1 MVVTPIYYSVVYA
14 LSYVAARLHGHV
26 QRHMHDHRRLGQC
39 AAVAHPEAVGLAS
52 KPLPRSL
59 TLTLFRTRTRTRTL
73 TLILALAP
81 TPTPTLPPTRW
92 DLPRL
97 YALAGSM
104 CLVVTAAQLL
114 FLGIGFAAMRPAAQ
128 QPDRLNLFWYVRRT
142 NPNP

>member
-1 MVVTPIYYSVVYA
+1 MCGSRAPRSGGSC
-14 LSYVAARLHGHV
+14 L
-26 QRHMHDHRRLGQC
+26 
-39 AAVAHPEAVGLAS
+39 EASAS
-52 KPLPRSL
+52 KPNPYPIPNPNLNP
-59 TLTLFRTRTRTRTL
+59 
-73 TLILALAP
+73 LILALAP
-81 TPTPTLPPTRW
+81 APTPTLPPTRW

>member
-1 MVVTPIYYSVVYA
+1 MVVTPIHYYVVCI

-39 AAVAHPEAVGLAS
+39 ATVAHPEAVCLAS
-52 KPLPRSL
+52 PRSR
-59 TLTLFRTRTRTRTL
+59 TLALFRTPTPTPTL
-73 TLILALAP
+73 TLILALAR
-81 TPTPTLPPTRW
+81 TLTRTLPPTRW

-128 QPDRLNLFWYVRRT
+128 QPDRLNLFWYVRQT
-142 NPNP
+142 NPNPN

>member
-1 MVVTPIYYSVVYA
+1 MVVTPIHYYVVYI

-39 AAVAHPEAVGLAS
+39 ATVAHSEAVGLAS
-52 KPLPRSL
+52 PRSL
-59 TLTLFRTRTRTRTL
+59 TLTLFRTSTPTPTLTLILARTRTL
-73 TLILALAP
+73 TL
-81 TPTPTLPPTRW
+81 TRTLPPTRW

-128 QPDRLNLFWYVRRT
+128 QPDRLNLFWYVRQT
-142 NPNP
+142 NPNPN